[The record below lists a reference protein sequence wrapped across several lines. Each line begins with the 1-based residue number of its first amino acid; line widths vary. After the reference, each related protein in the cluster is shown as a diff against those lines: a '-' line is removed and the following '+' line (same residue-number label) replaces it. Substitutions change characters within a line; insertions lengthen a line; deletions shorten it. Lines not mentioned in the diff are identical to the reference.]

1 MLPKYSALSVLALM
15 VFVAACD
22 SSPTA
27 SSRIPSS
34 LVSMSPMGGSIGV
47 DPDELI
53 EVSFSEPMMAGTER
67 YVELH
72 EGSYGGPTVGGTW
85 RWASPTVIQ
94 VKSRF
99 GPTQTIERTKLV
111 FTPEQP
117 LARGTR
123 YTVHLGGKL
132 QDARG
137 RSIEFTMHG
146 VRHLGGELATASV
159 MMGAGMAPGDSH
171 MVPAWQH
178 NNGSYGIGFVFTT
191 AQ

>member
-1 MLPKYSALSVLALM
+1 MLPKYSALSVLALTF
-15 VFVAACD
+15 FVAACNE
-22 SSPTA
+22 SPTA
-27 SSRIPSS
+27 SRIPSS
-34 LVSMSPMGGSIGV
+34 LVSMSPTGGSIEV
-47 DPDELI
+47 DPAELI

-111 FTPEQP
+111 FIPEQP

-123 YTVHLGGKL
+123 YTVHLCGKL

-137 RSIEFTMHG
+137 RSIEYTTHG

-159 MMGAGMAPGDSH
+159 MTGAGMALGDSQ
-171 MVPAWQH
+171 MVPDWQH
-178 NNGSYGIGFVFTT
+178 RNGTYGIGFVFTT
-191 AQ
+191 AE

>member
-1 MLPKYSALSVLALM
+1 MLPKYSALSVLALT

-22 SSPTA
+22 GSPTA
-27 SSRIPSS
+27 SRIPSS
-34 LVSMSPMGGSIGV
+34 LVSVSPIGGSIGV
-47 DPDELI
+47 DPADLI
-53 EVSFSEPMMAGTER
+53 EVGFSEPMMAGTER

-72 EGSYGGPTVGGTW
+72 EGSFGGPTVGGTW
-85 RWASPTVIQ
+85 RWASPTVVQ

-99 GPTQTIERTKLV
+99 GRTQTIERTTLV

-117 LARGTR
+117 LARGVH

-137 RSIEFTMHG
+137 RAIEYTTHG
-146 VRHLGGELATASV
+146 VRHLGGESATTRV
-159 MMGAGMAPGDSH
+159 MMDAGMAPGDGH

-178 NNGSYGIGFVFTT
+178 DNGSYGIGFPFTT